1 MPLMARGIMVPMQQ
15 AYRPNMQVAIGP
27 ARDRKL
33 LEGVISRLPAFR
45 QLSSVSLD
53 VLTSHSQLRESR
65 RGAVIA
71 ARGEPVP
78 GVIALAYGS
87 AKLSLRRANGE
98 EKVVRLLGPGE
109 SFGLASAILDKPCP
123 VDLVGLQ
130 NCLMVTIPPGPVLR
144 LMEQDIGFARAV
156 ARAMAERT
164 LELVAELEASLQQ
177 SSLQRLACF
186 LDSLAEPIGEP
197 GAWLVRL
204 PATKTTVA
212 ARLGVKKETLS
223 RMLRELA
230 TRGVITVAGPE
241 IAILD
246 RKELALLSGIS
257 P

>member
-1 MPLMARGIMVPMQQ
+1 MQHSVPVSV
-15 AYRPNMQVAIGP
+15 PTAIQP
-27 ARDRKL
+27 FRDRKL
-33 LEGVISRLPAFR
+33 IEGVIARLPAFG
-45 QLSSVSLD
+45 QLSREELD
-53 VLTSHSQLRESR
+53 MLAGHSQLHGFR
-65 RGAVIA
+65 RGATIA
-71 ARGEPVP
+71 KRGAPFP

-109 SFGLASAILDKPCP
+109 IFGLAAATVDKPCP
-123 VDLVGLQ
+123 VDLVALQ
-130 NCLMVTIPPGPVLR
+130 NCLVVTIPPGPVLR

-156 ARAMAERT
+156 ARAMAERM

-186 LDSLAEPIGEP
+186 LDSLAEPNGEP

-212 ARLGVKKETLS
+212 ARLGIKKETLS

-230 TRGVITVAGPE
+230 TRGLITVSGPE

-246 RKELALLSGIS
+246 RQGLALLSANS